1 MLNQNNKNWTQ
12 RQGGRFVCKEVGTML
27 HVKLCREIEGAEIL
41 LTEISA
47 NSVIKYMLVYFRSRL
62 IHLLLMS

>member
-1 MLNQNNKNWTQ
+1 MLNQNKKNWAQ
-12 RQGGRFVCKEVGTML
+12 RQGGGFVWKEVGTMP
-27 HVKLCREIEGAEIL
+27 HVKLCLETEGAEIL

>member
-1 MLNQNNKNWTQ
+1 
-12 RQGGRFVCKEVGTML
+12 ML
-27 HVKLCREIEGAEIL
+27 HVKLRREIEGAEIL